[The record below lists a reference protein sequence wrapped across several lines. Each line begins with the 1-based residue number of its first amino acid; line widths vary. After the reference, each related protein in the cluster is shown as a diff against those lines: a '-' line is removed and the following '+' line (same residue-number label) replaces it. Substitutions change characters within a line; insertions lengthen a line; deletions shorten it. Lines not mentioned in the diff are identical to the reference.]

1 MSTGSSII
9 ATEECETAEEID
21 NPSFGFIQFQLSVDD
36 VGLQGVRI
44 RPGSSEF
51 EYEHFLFTV
60 NQVRQEN
67 QCTIKFSCS
76 TVAEYEWRIIAQ
88 MRIKVG
94 ISGSTI
100 LKVVDKDVFEF
111 YPKARPISFE
121 VTNDAVATVKFELRI
136 LNKLI
141 EPLPTFEEG
150 DLTIHFA
157 EDTPIRVYRELLA
170 LFSPYMKQCTESTQR
185 TSVGDFPKD
194 AFIEM
199 LYHIYP
205 TLRPL
210 YRNLRNLAKAAV
222 AFQAIPLIYEL
233 SKNLFIGVRLLLIST
248 IVFIYF
254 DRAAQDGVWGH
265 LIKLGFEPETFFGA
279 EIYRRLVCPAILA
292 SSLNKS
298 NITLIFRRTP
308 FYVNRGLIQVHG
320 TSKFTVTSDG
330 HLHALFTREMEEQ
343 CAKGALIPGEV
354 LVALLCSLYPLGPQV
369 PTHFLRAAIVFCH
382 DHDWNHVKNQLEQN
396 LLQEPPESCD
406 VYRDQIIFAEKFDLR
421 NMLSICIQRAEA
433 SCNAF
438 ANELVRREDFNLI
451 SSKTRDLIMD
461 RLCSGWGLE
470 PKHVNKLGTREPT
483 SFRER
488 QIGLTGGGPQCL
500 DDERN
505 TATLANMDSDYY
517 FGSVGELCVVKN

>member
-233 SKNLFIGVRLLLIST
+233 SKNLWDFNTRSMSLEQKLRAALDLELGPAIEELVYRQ
-248 IVFIYF
+248 
-254 DRAAQDGVWGH
+254 AAQDGVWGH

-292 SSLNKS
+292 GRQNDYGTQFVARPYIEPEFFSEESSLNKS

-343 CAKGALIPGEV
+343 CAKGALIPGE
-354 LVALLCSLYPLGPQV
+354 
-369 PTHFLRAAIVFCH
+369 
-382 DHDWNHVKNQLEQN
+382 N

>member
-9 ATEECETAEEID
+9 TTEECETAEEID
-21 NPSFGFIQFQLSVDD
+21 DPSFGFIQFQLSVDD

-60 NQVRQEN
+60 NQEN

-76 TVAEYEWRIIAQ
+76 TVPEYEWRIIVQ

-94 ISGSTI
+94 IAGATI

-121 VTNDAVATVKFELRI
+121 VTNDAVGSVKFELRI

-157 EDTPIRVYRELLA
+157 QDTPIRVYRELIA
-170 LFSPYMKQCTESTQR
+170 LFSPYMRKCTESAQR
-185 TSVGDFPKD
+185 TCVEDFPKD

-210 YRNLRNLAKAAV
+210 YRNMRNLAKAAV

-233 SKNLFIGVRLLLIST
+233 SKNLWDFNTRSVR
-248 IVFIYF
+248 IVFVSAMEYASNK
-254 DRAAQDGVWGH
+254 RTQDGVWGH

-292 SSLNKS
+292 
-298 NITLIFRRTP
+298 
-308 FYVNRGLIQVHG
+308 
-320 TSKFTVTSDG
+320 
-330 HLHALFTREMEEQ
+330 
-343 CAKGALIPGEV
+343 
-354 LVALLCSLYPLGPQV
+354 
-369 PTHFLRAAIVFCH
+369 
-382 DHDWNHVKNQLEQN
+382 N

-406 VYRDQIIFAEKFDLR
+406 VYRDQIIFAENFGLR

-438 ANELVRREDFNLI
+438 ANELVRRKDFNLI
-451 SSKTRDLIMD
+451 SSETRDLIMD

-470 PKHVNKLGTREPT
+470 PKYMNKLGTRRADSCTTLAIIRQLNKIPSDCFDHSYRTRLNFDDSTRPYNLEPT

-488 QIGLTGGGPQCL
+488 QIGLTCGGPQCF

-505 TATLANMDSDYY
+505 MATLANMDSDYY
-517 FGSVGELCVVKN
+517 FGSVGELCVVKD